1 MVKSGINNL
10 ESIVR
15 KQRAPSRS
23 SHLGWNYGLSR
34 FASAAR
40 ARLCPPFVENYVV
53 PAPPCCREHV
63 ATVVAWNFKRQPVVF
78 RVCRGA
84 VFLPFSF
91 FFSLFLAPSFVIDT
105 RAKRI
110 SIRPLDDAIYLQLV
124 PRPPTDAPRSNKES
138 RNPLSSLSPPLP
150 PPSVSFIHRS
160 LRKSSE
166 RIFPPPLTLL
176 LRPRQLHF
184 SLVWSCPSIDR
195 TATVFRGRKENIRE
209 RFGINSRKGERKK
222 FLSRLSSRL
231 R

>member
-1 MVKSGINNL
+1 MFKSGINNL

-138 RNPLSSLSPPLP
+138 RNPLSSLSPPSLLP
-150 PPSVSFIHRS
+150 PFPLSIVRFGNRANEFFPLHLRSFFVRANFTSHSCEVVHPSTELQLSFAVG
-160 LRKSSE
+160 KK
-166 RIFPPPLTLL
+166 IFEKDSGL
-176 LRPRQLHF
+176 
-184 SLVWSCPSIDR
+184 
-195 TATVFRGRKENIRE
+195 IRE
-209 RFGINSRKGERKK
+209 RKEERNSYLGYRVA
-222 FLSRLSSRL
+222 
-231 R
+231 

>member
-138 RNPLSSLSPPLP
+138 RNPLSSLSPLP
-150 PPSVSFIHRS
+150 PPSASFIHRS

-166 RIFPPPLTLL
+166 FFPLHLRSFFVRANFTSHSCEVVHPSTELQLSFAVGKKIFEKDSGL
-176 LRPRQLHF
+176 
-184 SLVWSCPSIDR
+184 
-195 TATVFRGRKENIRE
+195 IRE
-209 RFGINSRKGERKK
+209 RKEERNSYLGYRVA
-222 FLSRLSSRL
+222 
-231 R
+231 